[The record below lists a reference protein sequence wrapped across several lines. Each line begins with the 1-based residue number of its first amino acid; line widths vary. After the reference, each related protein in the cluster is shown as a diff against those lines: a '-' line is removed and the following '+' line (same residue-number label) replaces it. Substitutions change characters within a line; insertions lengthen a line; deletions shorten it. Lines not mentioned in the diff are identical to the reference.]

1 MCDGGGGYGS
11 DGGGG
16 ISSDLGG
23 KTSDYSSNTI
33 GSVNSDGSINAASQA
48 DNNAENNDTGF
59 NGFGD
64 SAPAVVMAAMNGIF
78 NPSPGIDTPASAS
91 KPAASTTPS
100 KSAEAYEKEK
110 DSLRRNRRT
119 TILASA
125 GSGLG
130 GKSTLLGQ

>member
-1 MCDGGGGYGS
+1 MCDGGDGGGYG
-11 DGGGG
+11 GGDYGSAIG
-16 ISSDLGG
+16 SGE
-23 KTSDYSSNTI
+23 KASDYADAANNSTAI
-33 GSVNSDGSINAASQA
+33 GHGEAATPAS
-48 DNNAENNDTGF
+48 ENNDTGF